1 MTVLAD
7 FPENGIYLDTADEPS
22 ARLCR
27 VVRGVLQEEYERLWL
42 VERVFSESDE
52 LTVSLSNN
60 LAAERERY
68 VLADERVRLWMA
80 KKNYSTKPY
89 LY

>member
-7 FPENGIYLDTADEPS
+7 FPENGIYLDTDDEPS

-42 VERVFSESDE
+42 VERVFSENDD
-52 LTVSLSNN
+52 LTKSLSNN
-60 LAAERERY
+60 LAAERPSLMSKRP
-68 VLADERVRLWMA
+68 LRPQFRP
-80 KKNYSTKPY
+80 KR
-89 LY
+89 